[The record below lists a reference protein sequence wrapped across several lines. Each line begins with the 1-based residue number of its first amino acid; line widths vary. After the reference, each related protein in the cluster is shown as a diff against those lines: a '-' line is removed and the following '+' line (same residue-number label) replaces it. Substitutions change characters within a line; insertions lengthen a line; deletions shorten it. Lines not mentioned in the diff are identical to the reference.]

1 MTTRT
6 EWDELA
12 STKLVRVLG
21 AAEGEAVFQRT
32 LGTLRLAHLQS
43 ADHLYQ
49 FAQLLKGETAIIAAV
64 GAMLSLS
71 AVIKGADATA
81 VPAQSLPRT

>member
-6 EWDELA
+6 EWDDLA
-12 STKLVRVLG
+12 STKLARVLG

-32 LGTLRLAHLQS
+32 LKTLGFQHLQS
-43 ADHLYQ
+43 ANDVYQ

-71 AVIKGADATA
+71 AVIKGADATPA
-81 VPAQSLPRT
+81 PAQNRPRT